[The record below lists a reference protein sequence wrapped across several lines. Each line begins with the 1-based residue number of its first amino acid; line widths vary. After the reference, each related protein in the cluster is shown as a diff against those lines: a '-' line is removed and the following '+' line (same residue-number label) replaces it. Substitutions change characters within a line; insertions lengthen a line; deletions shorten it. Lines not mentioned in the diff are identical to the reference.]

1 MKNSKTTTPIA
12 NQMTQAKETLSN
24 SKPSKDSLESVVK
37 DTDSWRSLPLPLI
50 WLVCDAWAGWKEL
63 TRPVPVK
70 SIQYQDY
77 DYDMQLIAMPV
88 PIITLTKRC
97 SQILRSSHQMRL
109 TKLKSDLEGIKA
121 SIQTRQHP
129 LDEMTRLQRAIQ
141 AAKETNTDPKW
152 IKSQEESLEGW
163 DLREAEL
170 KAQIE
175 ELNEATKAKELEM
188 QALLTRDLSAVEKW
202 SFSLGEIV

>member
-12 NQMTQAKETLSN
+12 NQITRARDTSPN
-24 SKPSKDSLESVVK
+24 SKPRKDSAESVVK
-37 DTDSWRSLPLPLI
+37 DTDSWRSLPVPLI
-50 WLVCDAWAGWKEL
+50 WMLGDAWAGWKEL

-70 SIQYQDY
+70 SFQFQDY
-77 DYDMQLIAMPV
+77 DYDMQLISMPV

-109 TKLKSDLEGIKA
+109 TKLNSDLEGIKI
-121 SIQTRQHP
+121 SIQTRQLP
-129 LDEMTRLQRAIQ
+129 LDEMARLQRAIQ

-152 IKSQEESLEGW
+152 IKSQEESLDGW

-175 ELNEATKAKELEM
+175 GLNDTRKAKELEM